1 MAFSISLA
9 LSSAISAL
17 QVNQTALATTA
28 NNIANANT
36 DGYSR
41 KVVDVSSRLIEGTGA
56 GVEVTNI
63 TRRVDEFLIRD
74 MRVQLSNLGLSRV
87 LDNFYGS
94 TQDMFGPPASNT
106 SIAATLSELATAL
119 QSLTVT
125 PESSNEQF
133 TTVEAA
139 KEVARQLNEM
149 EKTIQDLRREA
160 DLAIDLAVTEIDK
173 QLKNIADLN
182 GQIARNKALGRPTA
196 DLEDARDRAIA
207 IVAENMDIGTFSRD
221 NGKIVLFGASGRTLV
236 DLSASTIA
244 YTPASSLSAA
254 IKYPNTGIG
263 GITVN
268 GNDIT
273 TELKSGKLKGLIDMR
288 DTVLPNL
295 TAQLDELAKLL
306 RDQLNAIHNDGTT
319 FPPPNSLTGSRIFA
333 NSSTDT
339 VNLTGIVRL
348 SVIDANGNSVGVPMD
363 LDLDALA
370 IVVGGNPTVNQIR
383 DAINGVYSGSGIPGL
398 TGATASVNAAGNLVI
413 TADNAANGIGIN
425 ERTSQEATTGFGFSH
440 YFGLND
446 LFIGD
451 ATISL
456 ASSIKVRADIVADP
470 GLLSRGELSEG
481 TLTNGTRAIAVGNN
495 AVAKRMAD
503 KFTQDLTF
511 AAVGGLPQTT
521 TNISGYGAT
530 ILASNANLAAQ
541 TKDVLE
547 FRDILFKDT
556 KSKADAFSGVNV
568 DEEMSNMILF
578 QNAYSASARII
589 SALDEMLRT
598 LIDMV

>member
-1 MAFSISLA
+1 MSISLA

-17 QVNQTALATTA
+17 QVNQAALATTA

-36 DGYSR
+36 EGYSR
-41 KVVDVSSRLIEGTGA
+41 KIVDVSSRLIEGIGA
-56 GVEVTNI
+56 GVEISNI

-74 MRVQLSNLGLSRV
+74 MRVQLSNLGLSEV
-87 LDNFYGS
+87 LEKFYAS
-94 TQDMFGPPASNT
+94 TQDMFGPPDSNT

-133 TTVEAA
+133 TTIEAA

-149 EKTIQDLRREA
+149 EQTIQDLRREA
-160 DLAIDLAVTEIDK
+160 DLAIDLAVAEIDK
-173 QLKNIADLN
+173 QLKSIADLN
-182 GQIARNKALGRPTA
+182 SQISRNKALGRPTA
-196 DLEDARDRAIA
+196 DLEDARDRSIA

-236 DLSASTIA
+236 DISASTIA
-244 YTPASSLSAA
+244 YTPVSSLSAA
-254 IKYPNTGIG
+254 IQYPNTGIG

-273 TELKSGKLKGLIDMR
+273 TELKSGKLKALIDMR
-288 DTVLPNL
+288 DSILPNL
-295 TAQLDELAKLL
+295 TAQIDELAAVL

-319 FPPPNSLTGSRIFA
+319 FPPPNTLTGTRVFDDSL
-333 NSSTDT
+333 TDT
-339 VNLTGIVRL
+339 VTLTGIVRF
-348 SVIDANGNSVGVPMD
+348 SVVDTSGKSVGVPMD

-370 IVVGGNPTVNQIR
+370 VAIGADPTVNQIR
-383 DAINGVYSGSGIPGL
+383 DAINGDYSGSGIPGL
-398 TGATASVNAAGNLVI
+398 TGATASVNTAGNLVI
-413 TADNAANGIGIN
+413 TADNADNGIAIN
-425 ERTSQEATTGFGFSH
+425 ERTSSEAGTGFGFSH

-446 LFIGD
+446 LFVGD
-451 ATISL
+451 PTISL
-456 ASSIKVRADIVADP
+456 AGSIKVRADIIANP

-481 TLTNGTRAIAVGNN
+481 TLTDGTRAISVGNN
-495 AVAKRMAD
+495 TIAKRMSD
-503 KFTQDLTF
+503 LFTQDLTF
-511 AAVGGLPQTT
+511 AATGGLPKTT
-521 TNISGYGAT
+521 TDLSGYGAT
-530 ILASNANLAAQ
+530 ILATNANLAAQ

-547 FRDILFKDT
+547 FRKILFMDT
-556 KSKADAFSGVNV
+556 KSKAESFSGVNV

-578 QNAYSASARII
+578 QNAYNASARII

-598 LIDMV
+598 LIDMVR

>member
-1 MAFSISLA
+1 MVEGQEPGLD
-9 LSSAISAL
+9 
-17 QVNQTALATTA
+17 QN
-28 NNIANANT
+28 
-36 DGYSR
+36 
-41 KVVDVSSRLIEGTGA
+41 RL
-56 GVEVTNI
+56 VEVTLDPNSI
-63 TRRVDEFLIRD
+63 GHDGALVLERGKVLTFGSRLP
-74 MRVQLSNLGLSRV
+74 LSK
-87 LDNFYGS
+87 D
-94 TQDMFGPPASNT
+94 AS
-106 SIAATLSELATAL
+106 
-119 QSLTVT
+119 
-125 PESSNEQF
+125 
-133 TTVEAA
+133 
-139 KEVARQLNEM
+139 K
-149 EKTIQDLRREA
+149 
-160 DLAIDLAVTEIDK
+160 
-173 QLKNIADLN
+173 
-182 GQIARNKALGRPTA
+182 
-196 DLEDARDRAIA
+196 
-207 IVAENMDIGTFSRD
+207 
-221 NGKIVLFGASGRTLV
+221 
-236 DLSASTIA
+236 
-244 YTPASSLSAA
+244 
-254 IKYPNTGIG
+254 
-263 GITVN
+263 
-268 GNDIT
+268 
-273 TELKSGKLKGLIDMR
+273 
-288 DTVLPNL
+288 
-295 TAQLDELAKLL
+295 TAQLGTRHTAALGLAEL
-306 RDQLNAIHNDGTT
+306 T
-319 FPPPNSLTGSRIFA
+319 
-333 NSSTDT
+333 
-339 VNLTGIVRL
+339 
-348 SVIDANGNSVGVPMD
+348 
-363 LDLDALA
+363 DALA

-470 GLLSRGELSEG
+470 GLLSRGELSAG

-568 DEEMSNMILF
+568 DEELSNMILF
-578 QNAYSASARII
+578 QNAYSASARMI